1 MTYNYIENYLNEILA
16 KGRYDVTLAEL
27 RDRFDSSEKAI
38 KQGIYRLKSKK
49 KLAQIRRGFYAIVA
63 PQYSDW
69 GMIPFYMFIDDLM
82 KYLNREYY
90 IGLISAAAI
99 HGAAHQQPMQFQV
112 ITKKPALSNMEN
124 SKWKI
129 RFFVKSKWR
138 DSDIV
143 EKKTEAGY
151 INVSSPSLTA
161 FDLVHYSKSNI
172 GMDSVITILEEL
184 VESIKPSELNKTAIG
199 QKVPDIQRL
208 GYLLEQLG
216 NEKLASVLF
225 KRIAR
230 EPLKGIPISLG
241 DKKREGAFDNKWN
254 VIINTELDFE
264 CYQDDT

>member
-90 IGLISAAAI
+90 IGLRSAAAI
-99 HGAAHQQPMQFQV
+99 HGAAHQQPMAFHV

-143 EKKTEAGY
+143 EKKT
-151 INVSSPSLTA
+151 
-161 FDLVHYSKSNI
+161 
-172 GMDSVITILEEL
+172 DSRIHKCLITIF
-184 VESIKPSELNKTAIG
+184 N
-199 QKVPDIQRL
+199 
-208 GYLLEQLG
+208 
-216 NEKLASVLF
+216 
-225 KRIAR
+225 
-230 EPLKGIPISLG
+230 GIRP
-241 DKKREGAFDNKWN
+241 GA
-254 VIINTELDFE
+254 L
-264 CYQDDT
+264 